1 MHAALTVIRSVY
13 KDNFLKNM
21 RDERGIQRER
31 LHENVQQMTSL
42 ERSVEEQR
50 VRVEKLVTVY
60 GLDRTLGAGGFSIP
74 LHHGGIGTEAELA
87 AAPPRATPL
96 PHALRRLHRPLAL
109 LPPDD

>member
-50 VRVEKLVTVY
+50 IRVEKLVTVY
-60 GLDRTLGAGGFSIP
+60 GLDRTLGGGGIYIP
-74 LHHGGIGTEAELA
+74 FHHGGIGTQGGLRDAQQPEECLA
-87 AAPPRATPL
+87 QRTPRL
-96 PHALRRLHRPLAL
+96 PQQ
-109 LPPDD
+109 LPAVRES

>member
-13 KDNFLKNM
+13 KANFLKTM

-74 LHHGGIGTEAELA
+74 LHHGGIGTEAELVDA
-87 AAPPRATPL
+87 QQRENAL
-96 PHALRRLHRPLAL
+96 PHPQ
-109 LPPDD
+109 LPF